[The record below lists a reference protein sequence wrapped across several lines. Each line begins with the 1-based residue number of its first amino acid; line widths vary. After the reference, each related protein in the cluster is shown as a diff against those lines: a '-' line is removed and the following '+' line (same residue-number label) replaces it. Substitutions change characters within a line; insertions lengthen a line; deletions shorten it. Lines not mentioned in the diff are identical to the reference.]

1 MTLAPTETDSGTIQS
16 ELFAKQETN
25 LSGGGTD
32 QGARQS
38 QNVLEV
44 AFSIIASCAFV
55 FNLAFCV
62 VLLKKRAMLKKP
74 HNSLLFNLAV
84 TDLLTGTVCFDL
96 NALFVIPKDGMA
108 DLYIS
113 LEIYLCHVLN

>member
-1 MTLAPTETDSGTIQS
+1 MTLAPTKTDSVTFQS
-16 ELFAKQETN
+16 KLFAKQETN

-32 QGARQS
+32 QGAS
-38 QNVLEV
+38 QPPNSLEV
-44 AFSIIASCAFV
+44 AFIVIASCAFV

-96 NALFVIPKDGMA
+96 NALLSYPRMV
-108 DLYIS
+108 S
-113 LEIYLCHVLN
+113 W

>member
-1 MTLAPTETDSGTIQS
+1 MTPAPTETDSGTIQP
-16 ELFAKQETN
+16 ETN
-25 LSGGGTD
+25 LSGGGTG
-32 QGARQS
+32 QGAGQS
-38 QNVLEV
+38 QNALEV

-74 HNSLLFNLAV
+74 HNSLLFNLAL

-96 NALFVIPKDGMA
+96 NALLSYPRMVW
-108 DLYIS
+108 YICT
-113 LEIYLCHVLN
+113 YL

>member
-1 MTLAPTETDSGTIQS
+1 MKSEWHHIWEQKKTMTLAPTETDSGTIQP
-16 ELFAKQETN
+16 ETN
-25 LSGGGTD
+25 LSGGGTG
-32 QGARQS
+32 QGASQS
-38 QNVLEV
+38 QNALEV

-74 HNSLLFNLAV
+74 HNSLLFNLAL

-96 NALFVIPKDGMA
+96 NALLSYPRMVW
-108 DLYIS
+108 YICT
-113 LEIYLCHVLN
+113 YL